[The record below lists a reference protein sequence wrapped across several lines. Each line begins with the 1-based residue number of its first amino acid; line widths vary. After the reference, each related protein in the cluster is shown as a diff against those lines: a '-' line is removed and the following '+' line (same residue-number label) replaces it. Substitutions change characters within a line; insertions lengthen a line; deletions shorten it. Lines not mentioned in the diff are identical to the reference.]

1 MSGKVIIFAAPSG
14 AGKTTISRY
23 VLQQCSLL
31 EFSVSAATR
40 PPRQHEV
47 NGKDYFF
54 MSPKEFKQRID
65 NQEFVEW
72 QEVYPGHFYGTLHSE
87 VERIWQ
93 QGHHVVFDVDV
104 LGALNLKRIYGDR
117 ALAIFIMPPSIDVL
131 EKRLRSRKT
140 DDEKAIH
147 VRLAKAE
154 KEISTYRGFDR
165 LLVNSRLPKAKTDG
179 LSMVLRFLSE

>member
-1 MSGKVIIFAAPSG
+1 VSGKVVIFAAPSG

-23 VLQQCSLL
+23 ILAQCGNL

-40 PPRQHEV
+40 PPRNHEQH
-47 NGKDYFF
+47 GRDYFF
-54 MSPKEFKQRID
+54 MTQPEFEKRIE

-87 VERIWQ
+87 VNRIWGK
-93 QGHHVVFDVDV
+93 GHHVVFDVDV
-104 LGALNLKRIYGDR
+104 QGALNLKRIYGDR

-131 EKRLRSRKT
+131 EKRLRSRRT
-140 DDEKAIH
+140 EDEKSIH
-147 VRLAKAE
+147 IRLAKAE

-165 LLVNSRLPKAKTDG
+165 LLVNSRLVKAQSQG
-179 LSMVLRFLSE
+179 LAMVREFLK